1 MSLFSRHLILIA
13 SSAFFLLFI
22 ALSLATAIQ
31 IRGISPQIVQISS
44 AQAARIPDDGDVVAA
59 KALLN
64 GTEFDRGDV
73 FNGSSVISGLPLA
86 STLVTMTLE
95 STDTAAT
102 LVSSTLDMAILST
115 AAVKTTIS
123 TVLTKTL
130 ASTTLT
136 TTIVATTLVKTRVS
150 TTTTKETVP
159 TLMTET
165 QEGIIG
171 FTPEPQSSGSWDAEG
186 VLGPKLTPKPTPS
199 RAPAPK
205 PVAPPAPQ
213 IPILALTY
221 AGSGGPK
228 HCRGKLLKKSYFPPP
243 LEKWKNGTCI
253 NLPGE
258 ARCGVFFSN
267 KGDNCEA
274 QLFNEGDCLNTT
286 STYIN
291 TVVFMPEE
299 RAVGALWKSMF
310 VRCGVEVPEAKM
322 LDPSILGGALKKP
335 GGGHG

>member
-44 AQAARIPDDGDVVAA
+44 AQAAKVGDDGDVVAA

-73 FNGSSVISGLPLA
+73 FNGSSIISGLPLA
-86 STLVTMTLE
+86 ST
-95 STDTAAT
+95 DTAET
-102 LVSSTLDMAILST
+102 LVSSTLDKALLST
-115 AAVKTTIS
+115 ATVRTTVS

-130 ASTTLT
+130 GSTTLT
-136 TTIVATTLVKTRVS
+136 TTLVSVTLVKTRVS
-150 TTTTKETVP
+150 TTTTEESVP
-159 TLMTET
+159 TIMTET

-186 VLGPKLTPKPTPS
+186 VLGPKPTPTPS
-199 RAPAPK
+199 RVPAPK
-205 PVAPPAPQ
+205 PAAPQAPQ

-274 QLFNEGDCLNTT
+274 ALFNEGDCLNTT

-299 RAVGALWKSMF
+299 RAVGALWKSMW

-335 GGGHG
+335 GGHG

>member
-44 AQAARIPDDGDVVAA
+44 AQAAQVADDGDVMAA

-64 GTEFDRGDV
+64 GTEFDQ
-73 FNGSSVISGLPLA
+73 
-86 STLVTMTLE
+86 
-95 STDTAAT
+95 
-102 LVSSTLDMAILST
+102 
-115 AAVKTTIS
+115 
-123 TVLTKTL
+123 
-130 ASTTLT
+130 
-136 TTIVATTLVKTRVS
+136 
-150 TTTTKETVP
+150 
-159 TLMTET
+159 T

-186 VLGPKLTPKPTPS
+186 VLGPKPTPKPS
-199 RAPAPK
+199 RVPAPK
-205 PVAPPAPQ
+205 PAAPPAPQ

-221 AGSGGPK
+221 SGSGGPK

-243 LEKWKNGTCI
+243 LERWKNGTCI
-253 NLPGE
+253 NLPSE

-274 QLFNEGDCLNTT
+274 ALFNEGDCLNTT

-299 RAVGALWKSMF
+299 RAVGALWKSMW
-310 VRCGVEVPEAKM
+310 VRCGVEVPETKM

-335 GGGHG
+335 GGHG

>member
-44 AQAARIPDDGDVVAA
+44 AQAAQVADDGDVMAA

-73 FNGSSVISGLPLA
+73 FNGSNLISGLPLA
-86 STLVTMTLE
+86 STLMTRTSE
-95 STDTAAT
+95 STDSAET
-102 LVSSTLDMAILST
+102 LISSALDKTSLST
-115 AAVKTTIS
+115 VAEKTTIS

-130 ASTTLT
+130 GSTTLT
-136 TTIVATTLVKTRVS
+136 TTLVSTTLVKTRVS
-150 TTTTKETVP
+150 TTTTEEGVP
-159 TLMTET
+159 TIMTET

-186 VLGPKLTPKPTPS
+186 VLGPKPTPKPS
-199 RAPAPK
+199 RVPAPK
-205 PVAPPAPQ
+205 PAAPPAPQ

-221 AGSGGPK
+221 SGSGGPK

-243 LEKWKNGTCI
+243 LERWKNGTCI
-253 NLPGE
+253 NLPSE

-274 QLFNEGDCLNTT
+274 ALFNEGDCLNTT

-299 RAVGALWKSMF
+299 RAVGALWKSMW
-310 VRCGVEVPEAKM
+310 VRCGVEVPETKM

-335 GGGHG
+335 GGHG